1 MEKNRDINIKPG
13 KFRIP
18 VVVPRRNGIDAISV
32 LDLDDRMKYIY
43 SGLIVADT
51 IDGYILELINDTK
64 RSNLYRQGFKG
75 SLNEMKRRIDKYK
88 SIMYDSVCITESSKR
103 ELTSNLD
110 TLDDE
115 FGNDIKI
122 LFHSIKRYVQKFI
135 DNPDHVT
142 CIARASIINVLSGY
156 SIMNDEK
163 VSRIMSKV
171 MMRDVCLD
179 DVNIKAI
186 NFESKKF
193 TGYFASIYGE
203 VDIDLNNCDEIFT
216 AFSIIDKKMNK
227 IHEILKQTA

>member
-1 MEKNRDINIKPG
+1 
-13 KFRIP
+13 
-18 VVVPRRNGIDAISV
+18 
-32 LDLDDRMKYIY
+32 
-43 SGLIVADT
+43 
-51 IDGYILELINDTK
+51 
-64 RSNLYRQGFKG
+64 
-75 SLNEMKRRIDKYK
+75 
-88 SIMYDSVCITESSKR
+88 
-103 ELTSNLD
+103 
-110 TLDDE
+110 
-115 FGNDIKI
+115 
-122 LFHSIKRYVQKFI
+122 
-135 DNPDHVT
+135 
-142 CIARASIINVLSGY
+142 
-156 SIMNDEK
+156 MNDEK

>member
-1 MEKNRDINIKPG
+1 MGTTINIKPG

-64 RSNLYRQGFKG
+64 RSNLYRQGFKR

>member
-1 MEKNRDINIKPG
+1 MGTTINIKPG

-64 RSNLYRQGFKG
+64 KSNLYRQGFKR

-88 SIMYDSVCITESSKR
+88 SIMYDSVCITEQAKL

-135 DNPDHVT
+135 DNQDHVT

-203 VDIDLNNCDEIFT
+203 VDIDLNNCEEIFT

>member
-1 MEKNRDINIKPG
+1 MGTTINIKPG

-64 RSNLYRQGFKG
+64 RSNLYRQGFKR

-193 TGYFASIYGE
+193 TGFFASIYGE

>member
-1 MEKNRDINIKPG
+1 MEKISDINIKPS

-18 VVVPRRNGIDAISV
+18 LVVPRVNGIDAIPV
-32 LDLDDRMKYIY
+32 MGLDDRRNYIY

-64 RSNLYRQGFKG
+64 RSSLYRQGFKG

-88 SIMYDSVCITESSKR
+88 SIMYDFVCVTESSKR

-110 TLDDE
+110 ILDDE

-193 TGYFASIYGE
+193 TGLFASIYGE

>member
-1 MEKNRDINIKPG
+1 MGTTINIKPG

-64 RSNLYRQGFKG
+64 RCDLYRQGFKR

-88 SIMYDSVCITESSKR
+88 SIMYDSVCITEQAKL

-193 TGYFASIYGE
+193 TGLFASIYGE

>member
-1 MEKNRDINIKPG
+1 MGTTINIKPG

-110 TLDDE
+110 ILDDE

-135 DNPDHVT
+135 DNQDHVT

>member
-1 MEKNRDINIKPG
+1 MGTTINIKPG

-64 RSNLYRQGFKG
+64 RSNLYRQGFKR

-88 SIMYDSVCITESSKR
+88 SIMYDSVCITEQAKL

-135 DNPDHVT
+135 DNQDHVT

-193 TGYFASIYGE
+193 TDLFASIYGE

>member
-1 MEKNRDINIKPG
+1 MGTTINIKPG

-18 VVVPRRNGIDAISV
+18 VVIPRRNGIDAISAMG
-32 LDLDDRMKYIY
+32 LDNRKKYIY

>member
-1 MEKNRDINIKPG
+1 MGTTINIKPG

-18 VVVPRRNGIDAISV
+18 VVIPRRNGIDAISV

-110 TLDDE
+110 ILDDE
-115 FGNDIKI
+115 FGNYIKI

>member
-1 MEKNRDINIKPG
+1 MEKIRDINIKPG

-64 RSNLYRQGFKG
+64 RCNLYRQGFKR

-88 SIMYDSVCITESSKR
+88 SIMYDSVCITEQAKL

-135 DNPDHVT
+135 DNQDHVT

-193 TGYFASIYGE
+193 TGLFASIYGE

>member
-1 MEKNRDINIKPG
+1 MGTTINIKPG

-64 RSNLYRQGFKG
+64 KSNLYRQGFKG

-88 SIMYDSVCITESSKR
+88 SIMYDSVCITEPAKL